1 MFQTK
6 EQKTTK
12 WGRDRKEFWVMIVKI
27 IQDLRKRMEV
37 QTKKIQEIELNNAIT
52 EMNDT
57 LEEINSR
64 IMKHKNG

>member
-1 MFQTK
+1 
-6 EQKTTK
+6 
-12 WGRDRKEFWVMIVKI
+12 MIVKI